1 LSTIVLGANRIK
13 ESLVVVIGAVDPV
26 EKGLFQHV
34 GRRVGLGTDLWV
46 RS

>member
-1 LSTIVLGANRIK
+1 LSTIVVGANPVK
-13 ESLVVVIGAVDPV
+13 ESLVIVIGAVDPV
-26 EKGLFQHV
+26 DKWLFGQV